1 MLLAASAFDRSCC
14 NGSVNNLNTPKDI
27 LSPSSNALLKHR
39 YTHTRS
45 WDVTVP
51 YIWLGGREVNL
62 LLLCLLSSSITSHD
76 HKPVVVVVVSYI
88 LIL

>member
-27 LSPSSNALLKHR
+27 LSPSSNAFLKHR

-62 LLLCLLSSSITSHD
+62 LLLC
-76 HKPVVVVVVSYI
+76 PVVVVVVSYI